1 MSYWLI
7 KVILLLALVVVMVVM
22 VKPVKSASHLAM
34 RRLLVLLMVVFAA
47 FAIIFPGTMN
57 QLAWS
62 IGVVSGVN
70 LLVYLLVISFFGQVV
85 SGYRRDASNE
95 RKVTLLARAVALQS
109 APTVPEHLRLE
120 ASRDALSNAAHS
132 TLSNTSPDTEQST
145 RSSGE

>member
-85 SGYRRDASNE
+85 SGYRRDAANE
-95 RKVTLLARAVALQS
+95 RKVTLLARAIALQS
-109 APTVPEHLRLE
+109 APTVPEHLRSE
-120 ASRDALSNAAHS
+120 APLNALSNPS
-132 TLSNTSPDTEQST
+132 TSAPSRTSSDTEQSPK
-145 RSSGE
+145 SAGE